1 MESKKIDFAQYS
13 HHSDIPNPKA
23 FDMATYGVSPSQ
35 TPKMGYAQPMGFLLF
50 KVDGWA
56 NIKEF
61 PFRAFSSPLQFR
73 TLWFSEEASRGLRSP
88 YLDRNNGILA
98 SESLSG

>member
-35 TPKMGYAQPMGFLLF
+35 TPKVGYAQPMGFPLF
-50 KVDGWA
+50 KVNGWA
-56 NIKEF
+56 NIQEF
-61 PFRAFSSPLQFR
+61 PFRAFSL
-73 TLWFSEEASRGLRSP
+73 LKKA
-88 YLDRNNGILA
+88 ILGQGVWEPKRCINLILVNCLFNFEKIK
-98 SESLSG
+98 SSM